1 MDDRAVGYALWL
13 IPDDENLA
21 SIQEKIVELSSRC
34 STPEFPAH
42 ITLLSGLK
50 DTEEN
55 LASATEELARS
66 INPFSITVSRAG
78 YRESYFRNLFIY
90 VELTEDLKNL
100 REQAFS
106 IFEHEELKKKT
117 FMPHVSLLYGHLATE
132 EKERILMDIGHEFN
146 MDCTIESLQLIK
158 TEGRVE
164 NWEKV
169 HTVQISEYN

>member
-13 IPDDENLA
+13 IPDEENLA
-21 SIQEKIVELSSRC
+21 SIQNKIVQLSSRC

-50 DTEEN
+50 GNEDNLKTSTED
-55 LASATEELARS
+55 LART
-66 INPFSITVSRAG
+66 IDPFTITITRAG
-78 YRESYFRNLFIY
+78 YRETYFRNLFIY
-90 VELTEDLKNL
+90 VELIEELKNL

-106 IFEHEELKKKT
+106 MFEHEELKEKT

-164 NWEKV
+164 DWEQV